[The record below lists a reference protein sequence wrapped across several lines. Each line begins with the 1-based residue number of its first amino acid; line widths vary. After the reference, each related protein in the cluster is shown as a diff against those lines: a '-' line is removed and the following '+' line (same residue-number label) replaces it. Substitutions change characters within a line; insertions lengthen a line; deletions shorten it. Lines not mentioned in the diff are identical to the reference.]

1 MSQKTSLTQKDIDGL
16 EALELFLSGVKEAD
30 HDANELQWIHV
41 IKSIEEKNSKIFEYL
56 EFMFNLNYNHR
67 YH

>member
-30 HDANELQWIHV
+30 HDANELQ
-41 IKSIEEKNSKIFEYL
+41 
-56 EFMFNLNYNHR
+56 
-67 YH
+67 